1 MCSPIIFF
9 SVLFLF
15 SIDIIDNVIFKLII
29 MSPELPQ
36 LIVQYSGLVSLSASR
51 DQYTAHSLVGV
62 LATLYELINY
72 IINYIY

>member
-1 MCSPIIFF
+1 MCSPIIILSF
-9 SVLFLF
+9 LFLF
-15 SIDIIDNVIFKLII
+15 FIDIIDNIFFKSII
-29 MSPELPQ
+29 TSPELPQ
-36 LIVQYSGLVSLSASR
+36 LVVQYSGLVSLSASR